1 MCLSKAYIDSG
12 GELKLIAEEVASVD
26 VTGDRLRLKTL
37 FGNSGEVSA
46 AIREIDLLGHRIILV
61 AAGTGD

>member
-37 FGNSGEVSA
+37 FGNSSEVSA